1 MKIINMKTLQKPV
14 CEMLYNMGIDKNALY
29 TISGG
34 LENIETLNSVTC
46 ETLEGYETPER
57 IKQCPEFIL
66 IDNLNRVHTLGFV
79 IENEIKRLKPYID
92 ELINQMESE
101 ETIKINY
108 DNILEPFNDDY
119 FKGLDITAIAELAKK
134 SIRLTTENRK
144 LEDALDEIEET
155 IKLAKEGYMGI
166 FYGCDKILDIIAN
179 LRTDETK
186 CNPDSEQIERDARM
200 CKKRNAVSVEQIQ
213 DSKAKGVKNAG

>member
-66 IDNLNRVHTLGFV
+66 IDNINRVHTLGFV

-92 ELINQMESE
+92 ELINQMESG

-144 LEDALDEIEET
+144 LEGILDEI
-155 IKLAKEGYMGI
+155 KEIVNDFSREGLC
-166 FYGCDKILDIIAN
+166 FYDDFDCNDCDLSNDCNYLRRIKILNII
-179 LRTDETK
+179 
-186 CNPDSEQIERDARM
+186 
-200 CKKRNAVSVEQIQ
+200 
-213 DSKAKGVKNAG
+213 SKAKGEVCQ

>member
-66 IDNLNRVHTLGFV
+66 IDNINRVHTLGFV

-92 ELINQMESE
+92 ELINQMESG

-108 DNILEPFNDDY
+108 DAD
-119 FKGLDITAIAELAKK
+119 
-134 SIRLTTENRK
+134 NRK
-144 LEDALDEIEET
+144 LENALDEIEKFMIYEFSGQNEWVKT
-155 IKLAKEGYMGI
+155 Q
-166 FYGCDKILDIIAN
+166 ILDIIAN

-200 CKKRNAVSVEQIQ
+200 CKKRNAVPSPAISGAGEQIQ
-213 DSKAKGVKNAG
+213 DSKAKGEDND